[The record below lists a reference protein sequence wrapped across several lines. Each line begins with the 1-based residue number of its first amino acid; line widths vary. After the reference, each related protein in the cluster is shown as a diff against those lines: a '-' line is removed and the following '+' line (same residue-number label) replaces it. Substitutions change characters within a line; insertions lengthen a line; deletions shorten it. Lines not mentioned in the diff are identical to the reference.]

1 MVHVL
6 EKLVRKEKIL
16 CAEKIFYSRC
26 GKKILNAYPENMN
39 KVANPI
45 SQPYSFPD
53 RRLKFFSAT
62 AVKFFYK
69 FWFVE
74 TATYLKY
81 TYIYY
86 CKAFNP

>member
-45 SQPYSFPD
+45 SQPYSFPEY
-53 RRLKFFSAT
+53 
-62 AVKFFYK
+62 YK

>member
-1 MVHVL
+1 MC
-6 EKLVRKEKIL
+6 R
-16 CAEKIFYSRC
+16 KIFLQPLR
-26 GKKILNAYPENMN
+26 KKILNAYPENMN

-53 RRLKFFSAT
+53 RRLKIFSAT

-74 TATYLKY
+74 TATY
-81 TYIYY
+81 IYY